1 MVRTILHVDRQRVLP
16 RRRDGRIEDALGDDL
31 EPRMLGGSTVL
42 RVQKRV
48 LHIIDRGSDVR
59 ASPMMR
65 SGRLV
70 GRRPTRELGQRAVD
84 FHRGPVHL
92 DRADGTPEF
101 RGHVIRFDQ
110 LQERAFR
117 IRGRDDRLGVDRSAT
132 FESNSDRASF
142 VDTNPL
148 DRGAK
153 KDFDAAGPRS
163 GREGIGQRAHSAQ
176 HETPAADLAVDVPE
190 EVVREGERG
199 PRRRRTGEMADHAFV
214 REGGLDLVRL
224 EVFVEEFFRAVEQQA
239 PEEVLGFRTAEERNQ
254 FGDRDRRGEEHR
266 LDEIVDLGPHRLVL
280 RIRGGVL
287 FREFRDLLRGLL
299 AVGPE
304 EEKSSIRKR
313 AEALRVEGHLP
324 QPELGEFEVLNDL
337 RPEQSRHV
345 RRGAD
350 LESWRDFVRDAR
362 AADAIRPLDDDH
374 SEARLRQ
381 IVRGDQAVVA
391 RPDDHDIQRDHRRR
405 AGTSGLVSPF
415 RRRTGPSVDSAS
427 LAYRR
432 RSRGFTT
439 SSSPKP
445 TIANPRTTKVIAN
458 PGGKKYHHIGGFEM
472 SANEV
477 YAWLTIVPQLTVAPE
492 PGGGPRPK
500 KERNASVNTALE
512 IVRTASAQTSGMTF
526 GRTCFQMM
534 YGVPAT
540 AARARSMKSR
550 SFTVRTW
557 LRITRAV
564 VGQLTTAIAMIVVC
578 RLGPSTKLRTIAN
591 GSHGMTRKKSVAR
604 ART

>member
-1 MVRTILHVDRQRVLP
+1 MFP
-16 RRRDGRIEDALGDDL
+16 RRRDGRVEDALRDDL
-31 EPRMLGGSTVL
+31 EPRVLRGPTVL
-42 RVQKRV
+42 RIEKRV
-48 LHIIDRGSDVR
+48 LDILDRGSDVG

-65 SGRLV
+65 P
-70 GRRPTRELGQRAVD
+70 GRRGRRRPSRELGQGTVD
-84 FHRGPVHL
+84 FHRGSVHL
-92 DRADGTPEF
+92 DRAHGPAEF
-101 RGHVIRFDQ
+101 LGQVIGFQ
-110 LQERAFR
+110 HLQEGAFR
-117 IRGRDDRLGVDRSAT
+117 IRGG
-132 FESNSDRASF
+132 N
-142 VDTNPL
+142 
-148 DRGAK
+148 DRGRVNRSPSFELHA
-153 KDFDAAGPRS
+153 DGAPPADPDVFDRRAQEDLHPSGPS
-163 GREGIGQRAHSAQ
+163 PGRERVGQGTHPAEHDS
-176 HETPAADLAVDVPE
+176 PAADLAVNVPQ
-190 EVVREGERG
+190 EVVCERERG
-199 PRRRRTGEMADHAFV
+199 ARRRRPGEMADHALV
-214 REGGLDLVRL
+214 RVGGLHLIRL
-224 EVFVEEFFRAVEQQA
+224 EIFVEEFFRAVEEQTPQEVLCFRA
-239 PEEVLGFRTAEERNQ
+239 PEKRDQLR
-254 FGDRDRRGEEHR
+254 DRDGRSEEHR

-280 RIRGGVL
+280 RIRRGVFL
-287 FREFRDLLRGLL
+287 RELRDLFRGLL
-299 AVGPE
+299 AIGPE

-405 AGTSGLVSPF
+405 AGTLGLVSPF

-534 YGVPAT
+534 YGVPAP